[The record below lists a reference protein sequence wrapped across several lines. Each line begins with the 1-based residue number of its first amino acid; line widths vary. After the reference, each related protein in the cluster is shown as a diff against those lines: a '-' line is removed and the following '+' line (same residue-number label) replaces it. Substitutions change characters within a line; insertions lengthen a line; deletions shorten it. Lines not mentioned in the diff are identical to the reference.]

1 MRGDGESSDLTGALR
16 RRRLRDRDRDRGRDG
31 AAAAAA
37 AAAAAV
43 TRGCQRRGALIAAL
57 KSTMLYYRSRDTV
70 KGRDEGTTWM
80 RVEPNFHVCV
90 CPRTLGQRQRLTLP
104 LPSNVT
110 ACCTLST

>member
-16 RRRLRDRDRDRGRDG
+16 RRRLRDRDRGRDG
-31 AAAAAA
+31 AAAA

-57 KSTMLYYRSRDTV
+57 KSTMLYCRSRDTV

-80 RVEPNFHVCV
+80 RLEPNFHVCV

-104 LPSNVT
+104 LPSNLT